1 MLNLI
6 NELSKI
12 ISRITFSLAQ
22 IQNLWNK
29 SKILLKNFFPIISL
43 KSKLELETS
52 MTPSSFS
59 ISDLYQTWIR
69 DILAHFQERK
79 NSWDPN
85 IQIKIEIIQ
94 TRESLVD
101 TIRVDFLW
109 KWTRILHH
117 LFKEKLIDF
126 LFNNIL

>member
-29 SKILLKNFFPIISL
+29 SKILLKIFFLIISL

-52 MTPSSFS
+52 MTPPSFS

-85 IQIKIEIIQ
+85 IQIKIKIFQ
-94 TRESLVD
+94 TRESLVE
-101 TIRVDFLW
+101 TIRVDFFV
-109 KWTRILHH
+109 KMD
-117 LFKEKLIDF
+117 K
-126 LFNNIL
+126 NIASFI

>member
-85 IQIKIEIIQ
+85 IQIKIEIFQ

-126 LFNNIL
+126 LFNDIL